1 MFRGFNWWGN
11 SSILR
16 VATVCGNDGAIN
28 ETKRDGKR

>member
-16 VATVCGNDGAIN
+16 VATICGDDGPIG
-28 ETKRDGKR
+28 ETKRNEK